1 MEKFKTGIIG
11 VTEPIGAELARLLLG
26 HPVAE
31 LTAVSAHTHTNLTLG
46 ELYPSLRDICGDA
59 IVSDEEVIS
68 RSDIVFCALAN
79 SDNQEIAAEC
89 IKNKCVFI
97 DLGAAFR
104 LDSDE
109 EYSRWYGG
117 KFVYPG
123 LHEAAV
129 YGLPELMRS
138 DMPGRV
144 VVGCPG
150 AVATAAELALVPLLE
165 QGILSPKGIVIDA
178 KLPAGSYGG
187 SSDGSFVFGVGG
199 FRETAETEQ
208 MLSAA
213 AQTSVRVTVAPHIIP
228 SKRGLLVTC
237 YGTGTLAADEKTLR
251 SALERAYGAEP
262 FIRLLSEGV
271 GAATSAVIGSN
282 ICDISLSYDART
294 SSVAV
299 TAALDYFMKGSAGQ
313 AVQCMNMLL
322 SMPEGIGVDSLP
334 ML

>member
-11 VTEPIGAELARLLLG
+11 VTEPVGAELVRLLLG
-26 HPVAE
+26 HPMVE
-31 LTAVSAHTHTNLTLG
+31 LTAVSAHANASLTLG
-46 ELYPSLRDICGDA
+46 GLYPSLRDICADA
-59 IVSDEEVIS
+59 MASDEEVIS
-68 RSDIVFCALAN
+68 RSDIVFCALTN
-79 SDNQEIAAEC
+79 GDNQEIAAEC

-104 LDSDE
+104 LVSDE

-138 DMPGRV
+138 EMPGRV

-150 AVATAAELALVPLLE
+150 AVATAAELALVPMLE
-165 QGILSPKGIVIDA
+165 QGLLSPKGIVIDA

-187 SSDGSFVFGVGG
+187 SSDGCFVFGVGG
-199 FRETAETEQ
+199 FRETAEIEQ
-208 MLSAA
+208 MLSDA
-213 AQTSVRVTVAPHIIP
+213 AQTAVRVTAAPHIIP

-237 YGTGTLAADEKTLR
+237 YGAGTLAADEKTLR
-251 SALERAYGAEP
+251 NALERAYGTEP
-262 FIRLLSEGV
+262 FIRLLPSGV
-271 GAATSAVIGSN
+271 GASTSAVIGSN
-282 ICDISLSYDART
+282 ICDISLDYDART
-294 SSVAV
+294 GAVAL

-313 AVQCMNMLL
+313 AIQCMNMLL
-322 SMPEGIGVDSLP
+322 SMPEGIGVDALP
-334 ML
+334 MI